1 MKNIDHNIASFFQE
15 QGFVIISTM
24 DKDGFVHNSCK
35 GIIEIQ
41 DSGRV
46 YLMDVYR
53 GRTLENLARDPRVS
67 ITAVD
72 EHKFRGY
79 CLKGRAKALPK
90 DSLNDEII
98 RAWEDKITSRLTRR
112 LLKNIHEEKGRG
124 HHPEILLPKPEYMI
138 QVEVE
143 EIVDLSPHAIGSL

>member
-1 MKNIDHNIASFFQE
+1 M
-15 QGFVIISTM
+15 IISTM